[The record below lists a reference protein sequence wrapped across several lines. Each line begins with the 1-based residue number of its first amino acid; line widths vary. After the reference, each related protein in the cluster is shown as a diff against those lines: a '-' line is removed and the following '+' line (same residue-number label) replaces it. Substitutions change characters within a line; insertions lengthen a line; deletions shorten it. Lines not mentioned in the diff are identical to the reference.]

1 MGIYLDVEEKEMR
14 AAELK
19 AILSKPANR
28 KSILKMNTDSP
39 KTPGKV
45 QLKTIA
51 DEAPATPKAGKTA
64 PVAKKIETAEPKTPA
79 KEQAKSTNKATPAAL
94 KAEKEIFS
102 PKVEALQAVAS
113 PVKEGVDIKTPV
125 KVKAQTKTPAKNAPA
140 TPKPVATE
148 TIAQVTVAGTE
159 VSSPV
164 KAAVPE
170 TPKSNKKEAKLVK
183 SPAEKP
189 KEVAAIPSPKKTSSE
204 TTKTEEAPSSTPK
217 EDQTKKTKKAAK
229 AEKKK
234 AMKEAA
240 LKSEAEKS
248 SVGAKSTDKVAKL
261 VEAIKTDSKG
271 EFNSS
276 TSTHHERQLLLKAN
290 EERFEDMRRELLAQG
305 KSAEEVTSEMRHVC
319 ITCLFRVQNW
329 EFIPNYSLTVEFPQ
343 ANGLA
348 EQFVGKPR
356 TLTCPLVIL
365 RHCSFLIKNLIYL
378 DSS

>member
-1 MGIYLDVEEKEMR
+1 MR

-28 KSILKMNTDSP
+28 KSILKMNIDSP
-39 KTPGKV
+39 KTPGRL

-51 DEAPATPKAGKTA
+51 DEAPAALKAGKTA
-64 PVAKKIETAEPKTPA
+64 PVANKIETETPA
-79 KEQAKSTNKATPAAL
+79 KEQAKSTNKATHP
-94 KAEKEIFS
+94 KA
-102 PKVEALQAVAS
+102 EALQAVVS
-113 PVKEGVDIKTPV
+113 PVKEVVDIKTPA
-125 KVKAQTKTPAKNAPA
+125 KVKAQTPAKNAPA
-140 TPKPVATE
+140 TPKPVAAE

-170 TPKSNKKEAKLVK
+170 TPKSIKKGAKPVK

-217 EDQTKKTKKAAK
+217 EDQTKKMKKAAK

-248 SVGAKSTDKVAKL
+248 SVGAKSTEKVAKL

-276 TSTHHERQLLLKAN
+276 TSTHHEKQLILKAN
-290 EERFEDMRRELLAQG
+290 EERFENIRRELLAQG
-305 KSAEEVTSEMRHVC
+305 KSAEEVTSEMRNVC
-319 ITCLFRVQNW
+319 RFLVYL
-329 EFIPNYSLTVEFPQ
+329 EFKIGNSP
-343 ANGLA
+343 
-348 EQFVGKPR
+348 
-356 TLTCPLVIL
+356 
-365 RHCSFLIKNLIYL
+365 
-378 DSS
+378 